1 MKSSPFFENS
11 NFIDFNIMSTK
22 CHETGA
28 GGIFQRKCHQE
39 LKSKLHV

>member
-1 MKSSPFFENS
+1 
-11 NFIDFNIMSTK
+11 MSTK

-39 LKSKLHV
+39 LNN